1 MCTND
6 VKKYLIEKNPKF
18 RFRGEVLFQDSNLKQ
33 YTLKVDR
40 VLNLND
46 QLLVLMLQI
55 RVGSLESKKL
65 IIPAF
70 DLICAHY
77 IEQPANSRAKSDKN

>member
-1 MCTND
+1 M
-6 VKKYLIEKNPKF
+6 
-18 RFRGEVLFQDSNLKQ
+18 
-33 YTLKVDR
+33 KVDR

-77 IEQPANSRAKSDKN
+77 IEQPANSRAKSDKKLIFQSNFPQFWAKVTRQSIQQY